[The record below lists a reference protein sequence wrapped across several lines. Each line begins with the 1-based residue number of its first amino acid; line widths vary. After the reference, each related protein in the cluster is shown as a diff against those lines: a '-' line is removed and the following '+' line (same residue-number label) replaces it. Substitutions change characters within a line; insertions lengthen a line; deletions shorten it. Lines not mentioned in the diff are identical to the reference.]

1 MKSLHLLLMVSLS
14 TIFFATM
21 DASAQQ
27 QNGRSIGWEIS
38 DPFGGYPILEDHDP
52 GSTVHFGISNN
63 FGLEKGRVLMKI
75 IGATNDL
82 SGNDVLYQET
92 EELVDSKA
100 QFSYTI
106 PANTTNMPYQ
116 YWAKFYSL
124 DTNSTCCTVDFRIPA
139 YNNTIVISDLNI
151 TKNSTSNALD
161 FRFKT
166 TDSRGATIVPIK
178 VYVSVPLGENGTSYN
193 AVGKISLDDYNST
206 WFVQG
211 IITLPKAAQ
220 IGQKLLTVNVS
231 TTSTRLQPLEAKIA
245 FEQNA
250 TQVKIV
256 SATINGQ
263 MLSVKPSNFESSTVP
278 EFPFALLVLAIAIT
292 PLIFFYRKGIRN

>member
-1 MKSLHLLLMVSLS
+1 
-14 TIFFATM
+14 
-21 DASAQQ
+21 
-27 QNGRSIGWEIS
+27 GRSIGWEIS

-116 YWAKFYSL
+116 YWVKFYSL

-178 VYVSVPLGENGTSYN
+178 VYASVPLEENGTSYN
-193 AVGKISLDDYNST
+193 AVGKVSLADYNST
-206 WFVQG
+206 WLVQG

-220 IGQKLLTVNVS
+220 TGQQLLTVNVS
-231 TTSTRLQPLEAKIA
+231 TTSTRPQPLEAKIA
-245 FEQNA
+245 FELNA

-263 MLSVKPSNFESSTVP
+263 ILSVKPSNFESSTVL

>member
-1 MKSLHLLLMVSLS
+1 MKTLHLSLIVSLS
-14 TIFFATM
+14 IILFATM
-21 DASAQQ
+21 DANAQQ
-27 QNGRSIGWEIS
+27 QNGRAIGWEIS
-38 DPFGGYPILEDHDP
+38 DPFGYPILEDHDP
-52 GSTVHFGISNN
+52 GFTVHFKVSNN
-63 FGLEKGRVLMKI
+63 FGLEKGRVLMKV
-75 IGATNDL
+75 IGATDDL

-124 DTNSTCCTVDFRIPA
+124 DTNSTCCSVDFRVPA

-151 TKNSTSNALD
+151 TKNSNTQNALD

-178 VYVSVPLGENGTSYN
+178 VSASVPLEENRISYN
-193 AVGKISLDDYNST
+193 AVGKVSLADYNST

-211 IITLPKAAQ
+211 IITLPKDAQ
-220 IGQKLLTVNVS
+220 TGQQLLAVNVS
-231 TTSTRLQPLEAKIA
+231 TTNTRLQPLEAKIA
-245 FEQNA
+245 FEQNT

-256 SATINGQ
+256 SATVNGQ
-263 MLSVKPSNFESSTVP
+263 ELSVKPPNFEFSTVP

-292 PLIFFYRKGIRN
+292 PLIFFYRKGIGN